1 MCGPSIT
8 LILHIIRE
16 FSNFV
21 NGNTYIHCLPILRIQ
36 DGGLT
41 AYWSLENA
49 IYDSNII
56 VGKDS
61 GSYTQQWIFEG
72 IA

>member
-1 MCGPSIT
+1 M
-8 LILHIIRE
+8 IRE
-16 FSNFV
+16 FSSFV
-21 NGNTYIHCLPILRIQ
+21 NSNIPILRVQ

-41 AYWSLENA
+41 AYWTLEDL

-56 VGKDS
+56 VAKDS